1 MHYAVFFAMNMLLN
15 LYIHTKMQIKLVR
28 ILTNLLGYVIIQLTI
43 KLVNNSTEVFIMNRE
58 EILQKSR
65 NEGFDEMEM
74 QVRDK
79 SMKWTY
85 IVLVLSATVFA
96 FIRSNDGLP
105 TMDLYAVIS
114 LSAFANHLYQFIK
127 IKKTSSLVIAVL
139 MLLVSVFATIRFFM
153 GH

>member
-1 MHYAVFFAMNMLLN
+1 
-15 LYIHTKMQIKLVR
+15 
-28 ILTNLLGYVIIQLTI
+28 
-43 KLVNNSTEVFIMNRE
+43 MNRE

-96 FIRSNDGLP
+96 FIRSNDGLSA
-105 TMDLYAVIS
+105 MDLYAVIC

-127 IKKTSSLVIAVL
+127 IKKTSSLVIAVI
-139 MLLVSVFATIRFFM
+139 MLLVSVFATIRFFIW
-153 GH
+153 H

>member
-1 MHYAVFFAMNMLLN
+1 MNMSLN
-15 LYIHTKMQIKLVR
+15 LHIHTKMQIKLVK
-28 ILTNLLGYVIIQLTI
+28 ILTSLLGYAIIKLTT
-43 KLVNNSTEVFIMNRE
+43 KLVNSSTEVFIMNRE

-96 FIRSNDGLP
+96 FIRSNDGLSA
-105 TMDLYAVIS
+105 MDMYAIIC

-127 IKKTSSLVIAVL
+127 IKKISSLVIAII
-139 MLLVSVFATIRFFM
+139 MLLVSVFAIIRFFM

>member
-1 MHYAVFFAMNMLLN
+1 
-15 LYIHTKMQIKLVR
+15 
-28 ILTNLLGYVIIQLTI
+28 
-43 KLVNNSTEVFIMNRE
+43 MNRE

-74 QVRDK
+74 QVHDK

-96 FIRSNDGLP
+96 FIRANDGLP
-105 TMDLYAVIS
+105 VMDLCATVS
-114 LSAFANHLYQFIK
+114 LSVFTGNIYRFIRTK
-127 IKKTSSLVIAVL
+127 YTYNLVIAVI
-139 MLLVSVFATIRFFM
+139 MLLIFVFATIRFFM

>member
-96 FIRSNDGLP
+96 FIRSNNGLSA
-105 TMDLYAVIS
+105 MDLYAVIC

-127 IKKTSSLVIAVL
+127 IKKTSSLVIAVI
-139 MLLVSVFATIRFFM
+139 MLLVSVFATIRFFIWR
-153 GH
+153 